1 MINRPY
7 MLNRDHYLNIYSYLV
22 ITVWLNLE
30 ESHEVCLLFISLVPD
45 KLYN

>member
-1 MINRPY
+1 MINRLY
-7 MLNRDHYLNIYSYLV
+7 MLIRDHYLNIYSYV
-22 ITVWLNLE
+22 ITVWLNLA